1 MQKSNASLFVSTV
14 YISSD
19 NQESQF
25 RKLKVGQWVKGI
37 SLNNKPQVYR
47 GQFMGFDNDMKP
59 IINFR
64 IDNAKKKLDWKEQFK
79 SNKPLR
85 DFARI
90 KC

>member
-25 RKLKVGQWVKGI
+25 RKLKVGQWIKGI
-37 SLNNKPQVYR
+37 SLNGKPQVYR

-64 IDNAKKKLDWKEQFK
+64 LDNAKKKLDWKEQFK